1 MQSVNHRIFAVATT
15 VGLLNA
21 IVLAVSVLRDMI
33 FAYRF
38 GTGEIIDAFLM
49 GLLVPTMTIQ
59 LIGASLSTAIVPEMV
74 RLKAEA
80 HRENI
85 DEFSSTTVGIGL
97 GLLLLSVIALLLLR
111 QPFMAILTAG
121 FDNERTRL
129 TSFFFL
135 GLSPC
140 IVLQGWST
148 ILGGLLNAT
157 HRFAAVALAPV
168 LRPLVICITL
178 AFDWGAITAEALLAA
193 YLIGAFAEAI
203 WVTAVAVRAKISV
216 RPRWSGL
223 SESLRKVLRESGMA
237 LVGTGILS
245 VAILADQYFASLAGP
260 GGVAAYGYGGKVTS
274 LLIGVGALPLGVA
287 VLPHFASQVREGDW
301 KQLRDT
307 LVHWGLIVSAVS
319 IPLVFLLC
327 FFSLDIVRLIFQRG
341 AFSSHDARLV
351 ADVQIHLALQLPF
364 YFCGLLYVRALMSL
378 QCNVLVALVALVNA
392 AINVSGSLLLVN
404 YLGVSGIALAASC
417 GYAFATILAGW
428 FVYLLLRRKQ
438 MQVMPIDV
446 NGQAI

>member
-1 MQSVNHRIFAVATT
+1 MQSVNRRIFAIAAI
-15 VGLLNA
+15 VGSLNA
-21 IVLAVSVLRDMI
+21 IVLAVSILRDMI

-49 GLLVPTMTIQ
+49 GLLVPTMIIQ
-59 LIGASLSTAIVPEMV
+59 LIGASLSTAIVPEMI
-74 RLKAEA
+74 RLKAEV
-80 HRENI
+80 HHKKI
-85 DEFSSTTVGIGL
+85 DEFSSTMLGIGL

-111 QPFMAILTAG
+111 EPFTAILTAG
-121 FDNERTRL
+121 FDAERARF

-178 AFDWGAITAEALLAA
+178 IFDWGAMTAEALLAA
-193 YLIGAFAEAI
+193 YLIGALAETV

-216 RPRWSGL
+216 RPSWSGL

-260 GGVAAYGYGGKVTS
+260 GGVAAYGYGGKVTN

-307 LVHWGLIVSAVS
+307 LVHWSLIVSAAS
-319 IPLVFLLC
+319 IPLVLILC
-327 FFSLDIVRLIFQRG
+327 FFSLDIVRLVFQRG

-351 ADVQIHLALQLPF
+351 TDVQIYLALQLPF

-378 QCNVLVALVALVNA
+378 QRNVLIVLVALVNA

-404 YLGVSGIALAASC
+404 SLGVSGIALAASC

-438 MQVMPIDV
+438 TQVIQIDCD
-446 NGQAI
+446 GRAI